1 MFFEDPY
8 LKVFEKQSVK
18 KEEVAMD
25 FELDE
30 KQREFQKKVREVYE
44 KEVSPLIV
52 EYEGKEAFPTFLFRT
67 LGAMGLLCLRC
78 PKEYGGPGLDKVYE
92 CISTEELNRIC
103 AGMGAGIMVQGGLAT
118 DPILHFGSNDLKRKY
133 LSPAVRGEKIGAFAL
148 TEPDA
153 GSDASGIRT
162 TAVKYENG
170 YRLNGTKTFI
180 TNGTI
185 CDFVTVAAYTDPNRR
200 GTGINLF
207 VVERGD
213 PGFSVIKK
221 LEKLGNHSADTAEL
235 AFDDCYVSKE
245 RMLGDLEGGGL
256 EQLEETLKSGRIT
269 YGARSTGIGQATFD
283 AILSY
288 VKKSQRHGEPMRR
301 SQAIRFILAE
311 MAMSIEVMRNTTYRG
326 AWLFDRGIASMK
338 DASIVKLFCTESV
351 QRIVQKAIAIQK
363 NLGMMVE
370 NPIQRFLRDAR
381 LLKIPE
387 GTSEIHHL
395 VIAREL
401 GL

>member
-1 MFFEDPY
+1 MFYELNEDQ
-8 LKVFEKQSVK
+8 KG
-18 KEEVAMD
+18 
-25 FELDE
+25 
-30 KQREFQKKVREVYE
+30 FQKKVREVYE
-44 KEVSPLIV
+44 REVSPLV
-52 EYEGKEAFPTFLFRT
+52 EEYERKETFPVSLFRT
-67 LGAMGLLCLRC
+67 LGKEHLLCLRC
-78 PKEYGGPGLDKVYE
+78 PKKYDGPGLDKISE
-92 CISTEELNRIC
+92 CISTEELNRVCVGI
-103 AGMGAGIMVQGGLAT
+103 GAGVMVQGGLAT
-118 DPILHFGSNDLKRKY
+118 DPILHFGSEDLKRKY

-162 TAVKYENG
+162 TAVKQGDG
-170 YRLNGTKTFI
+170 YRINGSKTFI

-185 CDFVTVAAYTDPNRR
+185 CDFSTVAAYTNPTKR

-207 VVERGD
+207 VVNRDD
-213 PGFSVIKK
+213 PGFSVVKK
-221 LEKLGNHSADTAEL
+221 LEKLGNHSSDTAEL
-235 AFDDCYVSKE
+235 AFDDCYIPKE
-245 RMLGDLEGGGL
+245 RMIGEKEGGGL

-269 YGARSTGIGQATFD
+269 YGARSTGVGQATFE

-288 VKKSQRHGEPMRR
+288 VKECQRQGEPLRR

-311 MAMSIEVMRNTTYRG
+311 MAMTIEAMRYMTYRG
-326 AWLFDRGIASMK
+326 AWLFDQSTATMK

-351 QRIVQKAIAIQK
+351 QKIVQKAMAIQK
-363 NLGMMVE
+363 NAGLIME
-370 NPIQRFLRDAR
+370 NPVQRFLRDAR

>member
-1 MFFEDPY
+1 MFFE
-8 LKVFEKQSVK
+8 LNENQKG
-18 KEEVAMD
+18 
-25 FELDE
+25 
-30 KQREFQKKVREVYE
+30 FQKKVREVYE
-44 KEVSPLIV
+44 REVSPLV
-52 EYEGKEAFPTFLFRT
+52 EEYERKETFPVSLFRT
-67 LGAMGLLCLRC
+67 LGKEHLLCLRC
-78 PKEYGGPGLDKVYE
+78 PREYDGPGLDKISE
-92 CISTEELNRIC
+92 CISTEELNRVCVGI
-103 AGMGAGIMVQGGLAT
+103 GAGVMVQGGLAT
-118 DPILHFGSNDLKRKY
+118 DPILHFGSEDLKRKY

-162 TAVKYENG
+162 TAVKQGDG
-170 YRLNGTKTFI
+170 YRINGSKTFI

-185 CDFVTVAAYTDPNRR
+185 CDFLTVAAYTDPTKR

-207 VVERGD
+207 VVDRD
-213 PGFSVIKK
+213 DSGFSVIKK
-221 LEKLGNHSADTAEL
+221 LEKLGNHSSDTAEL
-235 AFDDCYVSKE
+235 AFDDCYVPKK
-245 RMLGDLEGGGL
+245 RMIGEQEGGGL

-269 YGARSTGIGQATFD
+269 YGARSTGVGQATFE

-288 VKKSQRHGEPMRR
+288 VKGGQRQGYPLRR

-311 MAMSIEVMRNTTYRG
+311 MAMTIEAMRYMTYRG
-326 AWLFDRGIASMK
+326 AWLFDQGSATMK

-351 QRIVQKAIAIQK
+351 QKIVQKAMAIQK
-363 NLGMMVE
+363 NAGLIME
-370 NPIQRFLRDAR
+370 NPVQRFLRDAR